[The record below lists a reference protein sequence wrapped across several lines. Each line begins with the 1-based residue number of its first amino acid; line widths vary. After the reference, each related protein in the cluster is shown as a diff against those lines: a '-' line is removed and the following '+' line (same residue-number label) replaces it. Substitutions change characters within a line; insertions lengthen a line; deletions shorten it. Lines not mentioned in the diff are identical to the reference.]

1 MEVTG
6 KMKKKIVKL
15 TENDLERIV
24 KRVINEDFAT
34 KLVSRGSGFLSKL
47 KALGKE
53 NRDTRQ
59 YLNGLNRLST
69 SANQAEYILKDI
81 QKDLNDLF
89 TERFLSKIE
98 NINSKVINKEELQKD
113 IQDFMLMLNKY
124 KSAINKV
131 VELNDKIKSLG
142 KIETGTPTTNIPPS
156 DEIAV

>member
-1 MEVTG
+1 MEVIG
-6 KMKKKIVKL
+6 KMKNKIIKL
-15 TENDLERIV
+15 TEIDLERIV
-24 KRVINEDFAT
+24 KRVVNEDFGT
-34 KLVSRGSGFLSKL
+34 KLVSRGSGLLAKL
-47 KALGKE
+47 KTLGKE

-69 SANQAEYILKDI
+69 SANQADYVLKDI

-113 IQDFMLMLNKY
+113 IQDFMSMLGEY
-124 KSAINKV
+124 KTAINKV
-131 VELNDKIKSLG
+131 VELNDKIKSLS
-142 KIETGTPTTNIPPS
+142 KTETPPTNNPPS

>member
-6 KMKKKIVKL
+6 KMKKKIIKL
-15 TENDLERIV
+15 TENDLKRIV
-24 KRVINEDFAT
+24 KRVINEDFGT
-34 KLVSRGSGFLSKL
+34 KLVSRGSGLLAKL

-69 SANQAEYILKDI
+69 SANQADYVLKDI

-89 TERFLSKIE
+89 TERFLGRIE

-113 IQDFMLMLNKY
+113 IQDFMLMLNEY

-142 KIETGTPTTNIPPS
+142 KIETERRQ
-156 DEIAV
+156 DC